1 MPFRRFF
8 LNTRIL
14 GPRLSPSTTATTLAP
29 ETNGVPATMSP
40 PSVATKST
48 LVTDTSS
55 PALAA
60 KWSTSTVVPGVTFS
74 CRPPLWIIAYTTR
87 LLRSSYPDPD
97 LWAGTK
103 YSVYH
108 GVLGGEGA
116 EGMGKEVAVG
126 RSQEAAPPFPQ
137 PPSPPF
143 PLLHEDPRALDLLAA
158 QGAQEAGHEPIHELE
173 VRGQRRRGLLRAV
186 EHFFLVTFR
195 VDRGARAAI
204 DEDELRLEDE
214 AFALHISA
222 DWHHAAAA
230 HLVDHF

>member
-14 GPRLSPSTTATTLAP
+14 GPRLSPSPTATTLAP

-108 GVLGGEGA
+108 GVLGGSGA
-116 EGMGKEVAVG
+116 CGYGKGA
-126 RSQEAAPPFPQ
+126 PFPQ
-137 PPSPPF
+137 PPI
-143 PLLHEDPRALDLLAA
+143 PLTPYFMRIR
-158 QGAQEAGHEPIHELE
+158 EPLIFW
-173 VRGQRRRGLLRAV
+173 LLRV
-186 EHFFLVTFR
+186 
-195 VDRGARAAI
+195 
-204 DEDELRLEDE
+204 LRKLGT
-214 AFALHISA
+214 S
-222 DWHHAAAA
+222 
-230 HLVDHF
+230 